1 MDEFRVVTVFED
13 VQVEVYADGR
23 IKSITHN
30 RLRSNGTK
38 GNHRG
43 RFLKPAKDKNG
54 YLKITVSK
62 QGKRKTISIHR
73 LVAMAFIPNP
83 EDKPT
88 VNHINGIQSDNRV
101 ENLEWATHKE
111 QKEHSIKTGLCQR
124 NIDALNKANERR
136 SKSILFRGAIY
147 KSIREASRLTGV
159 VREKIKEEGEL
170 I

>member
-1 MDEFRVVTVFED
+1 MTEFRVVTIFED

-23 IKSITHN
+23 IKSITHD
-30 RLRSNGTK
+30 RHKSNGAK
-38 GNHRG
+38 SSHRA

-62 QGKRKTISIHR
+62 QGKRKTVAVHR
-73 LVAMAFIPNP
+73 LVATAFIPNP
-83 EDKPT
+83 ENKPT
-88 VNHINGIQSDNRV
+88 VNHINGKQNDNRV

-124 NIDALNKANERR
+124 NINALNKANERR
-136 SKSILFRGAIY
+136 SKSILFRGIVY
-147 KSIREASRLTGV
+147 KSIREASRLTGI
-159 VREKIKEEGEL
+159 VREKIREEGEL